1 MQHRGVIRMID
12 APIGKEF
19 VFRMPPDR
27 GGAVVGRARN
37 LNELANLIKT
47 APLEAVLFHAK
58 GNHFAPWLEMLGE
71 RTAVSS
77 LRSMAL
83 NDKTARVALLRAMRS

>member
-1 MQHRGVIRMID
+1 MVD

-37 LNELANLIKT
+37 LNELANLVKT

-77 LRSMAL
+77 LRNMAL

>member
-1 MQHRGVIRMID
+1 MVD

-37 LNELANLIKT
+37 LNELANLVKT

-58 GNHFAPWLEMLGE
+58 GNHFASWLEMLGE
-71 RTAVSS
+71 RMAVSS
-77 LRSMAL
+77 LRNMVL

>member
-1 MQHRGVIRMID
+1 
-12 APIGKEF
+12 
-19 VFRMPPDR
+19 MPPDR

-37 LNELANLIKT
+37 LNELANLVKT

-77 LRSMAL
+77 LRNMAL

>member
-1 MQHRGVIRMID
+1 MVD

-37 LNELANLIKT
+37 LNELANLVKT

-58 GNHFAPWLEMLGE
+58 GNHFGPWLEMLGE
-71 RTAVSS
+71 RMAVSS
-77 LRSMAL
+77 LRNMVL

>member
-1 MQHRGVIRMID
+1 MVD

-47 APLEAVLFHAK
+47 APLEAVLYHAK

-77 LRSMAL
+77 LRNMVL

>member
-1 MQHRGVIRMID
+1 MVD

-37 LNELANLIKT
+37 LNELANLVKT
-47 APLEAVLFHAK
+47 APLEAVLYHAK

-71 RTAVSS
+71 RMAVSS
-77 LRSMAL
+77 LRNMVL

>member
-1 MQHRGVIRMID
+1 MID

-47 APLEAVLFHAK
+47 APLEAVLYHAK
-58 GNHFAPWLEMLGE
+58 GNHFGPWLEMLGE
-71 RTAVSS
+71 RTVTGA
-77 LRSMAL
+77 LKNMIL

>member
-1 MQHRGVIRMID
+1 MVD

-47 APLEAVLFHAK
+47 APLEAVLYHAK

>member
-1 MQHRGVIRMID
+1 MVD

-77 LRSMAL
+77 LRNMAL

>member
-1 MQHRGVIRMID
+1 MVD

-37 LNELANLIKT
+37 LNELANLVKT

-71 RTAVSS
+71 RMAVSS
-77 LRSMAL
+77 LRNMVL